1 MNNEMEIV
9 WNSSTPLHSTLL
21 MLCFRLVFFHLF
33 VNKRCH
39 AVECFHFQTSG
50 GRVTVEKKQSSSN
63 SEHLNGKTQKSY
75 VFMGPCYCC
84 FRSHSYYCNILDTYS
99 IMTRLLG
106 DNCLLSLSYPTPVTS
121 RFRISIY
128 KI

>member
-1 MNNEMEIV
+1 ME
-9 WNSSTPLHSTLL
+9 
-21 MLCFRLVFFHLF
+21 FFHATPFNF
-33 VNKRCH
+33 VDVMFSSCFFSLVCQQTLPCSRMFPFPNVRGSCH
-39 AVECFHFQTSG
+39 G
-50 GRVTVEKKQSSSN
+50 GKKQSSSN

-75 VFMGPCYCC
+75 VFMRPCYCC